1 MECREHVRTWH
12 ACQNACVSC
21 ILIAACTC
29 SPFKIT
35 CKACLAAHTPAKHA
49 MRVKMPCVSYSCETC
64 HACQNATYSGEGTCQ
79 AFAQMLI
86 TEGKH
91 VLCCDWRCE
100 RVQIPCN
107 QRKDC
112 VLGLQDAS
120 LCKPHTHP
128 PPPPPTRTHAHTH
141 TVRVATRVL
150 LRNIVQA
157 PHPPSPPHTTH
168 TLYRLPHE
176 LCCASLF
183 KRCTPIHQES
193 VPDTMRYLPTRRIKR
208 APPRP

>member
-141 TVRVATRVL
+141 TVRVATRAL
-150 LRNIVQA
+150 LRIFVQA
-157 PHPPSPPHTTH
+157 VYAHTSGVSARH
-168 TLYRLPHE
+168 D
-176 LCCASLF
+176 A
-183 KRCTPIHQES
+183 
-193 VPDTMRYLPTRRIKR
+193 LPTNSSHQTSP
-208 APPRP
+208 APPLAEIRTPYAHEQVKGLAMHTSMVRIGPY